1 MHLRRLRPAPAHPAQ
16 HATGSSPH
24 LHLHL
29 PVQASGE
36 TREDASRWPL
46 RLAAAG
52 LACEVL
58 LVGNLLAMLFR

>member
-1 MHLRRLRPAPAHPAQ
+1 MHLRRLRPAPAHPAH

-24 LHLHL
+24 LRLHL
-29 PVQASGE
+29 TGE
-36 TREDASRWPL
+36 TREDTSRWPL